1 MNSIRPA
8 LTLYSTWG
16 CHLCEQAEQLL
27 ITAGLAGQFQVIDI
41 VDDEAAFTRYRVA
54 IPVLKQGDNELCWP
68 FDADRLATWL
78 KDVQ

>member
-1 MNSIRPA
+1 MRPA

-27 ITAGLAGQFQVIDI
+27 QQAGLEGQFQVTDI
-41 VDDEAAFTRYRVA
+41 VDDEQAFARYRLM
-54 IPVLKQGDNELCWP
+54 IPVLRRGDNELCWP

-78 KDVQ
+78 KDVK

>member
-1 MNSIRPA
+1 MSPVF
-8 LTLYSTWG
+8 TLYSTWG

-27 ITAGLAGQFQVIDI
+27 LQAGLKGQFQVTDI
-41 VDDEAAFTRYRVA
+41 VDDEQAFARYRLT
-54 IPVLKQGDNELCWP
+54 IPVLRLGDNELCWP